1 MTDTLQQDNPT
12 LNLNEDV
19 LEEYQQYF
27 DRLQVEDTFGP
38 IERLGIRGAL
48 RHVGIGTSDERE
60 KWFSGDMQNL
70 FNSVLAS
77 GGKEDLKNHL
87 DFAEILFADIHRV
100 TGTNVID
107 RINLLEFAKN
117 HKETLRRL
125 VPDESLVKAMVSYS
139 SYPSKGSETYNKK
152 EFRNLYKNYYREVMS
167 YVRDLKPVFGW
178 NSLGDMGETPG
189 WLMEYLVSGGD
200 AGGDTEGLNIGGLR
214 TSTGRESR
222 RQNLYQLLD
231 YGGYMPQGEE

>member
-1 MTDTLQQDNPT
+1 MTDTLQQDSPT

-27 DRLQVEDTFGP
+27 DQLQVDDTFGWG
-38 IERLGIRGAL
+38 EQLCIRGAL
-48 RHVGIGTSDERE
+48 KKKGIGTSDERDE
-60 KWFSGDMQNL
+60 WFSGDMQNL

-100 TGTNVID
+100 TGTNVND
-107 RINLLEFAKN
+107 KINLLEFAKN

-125 VPDESLVKAMVSYS
+125 VPDQSLVSAMISYS
-139 SYPSKGSETYNKK
+139 SYPSRGSETYNKN
-152 EFRNLYKNYYREVMS
+152 EFRDVYENYRKEIMR

-178 NSLGDMGETPG
+178 DSFGRVGEHPG
-189 WLMEYLVSGGD
+189 WLREYLLEGD
-200 AGGDTEGLNIGGLR
+200 DREGLNIGGLR
-214 TSTGRESR
+214 SGRGRDDR

-231 YGGYMPQGEE
+231 YGGYMPH